1 MKSGEISNNK
11 SENSNSIVA
20 YGGGV
25 YVNGQTGGTDPSA
38 SFTLENGTINNNTAY
53 FGGGVVLNNGGIFNM
68 KGGTIEGNHATNEG
82 GGVGV
87 QGIMKMT
94 GGTISGNTASGHGK
108 GVYVSTSQR
117 VMEMSGSAKID
128 TDNDVYLDGMASS
141 NAKITVDG
149 TLNPLGGIAARIT
162 PKNYSETPPVQVLT
176 GSEVGTHYTKFAVT
190 PQVFKD
196 EEGIAQTWTIDNTGK
211 LKKSNMEV
219 RYDKLAYY
227 LSSSTHAVV
236 ENGIYRFKITGNI
249 PPEDLRSLV
258 PETMGKLAQTIQD
271 RQKKVALILP
281 DSIPELDSMHQ
292 CFYGCEY
299 LVSLENIPSGV
310 TSIRECFKG
319 CENLTKAPVIPSN
332 VTNMHKC
339 FQGCAKLKGVKI
351 NRGYADSFA
360 IQAFTGCTSL
370 EDGGIKVP
378 LSSLNDYKYHAITM
392 GTTADKFA
400 KFN

>member
-1 MKSGEISNNK
+1 
-11 SENSNSIVA
+11 
-20 YGGGV
+20 
-25 YVNGQTGGTDPSA
+25 
-38 SFTLENGTINNNTAY
+38 
-53 FGGGVVLNNGGIFNM
+53 
-68 KGGTIEGNHATNEG
+68 
-82 GGVGV
+82 
-87 QGIMKMT
+87 
-94 GGTISGNTASGHGK
+94 
-108 GVYVSTSQR
+108 
-117 VMEMSGSAKID
+117 
-128 TDNDVYLDGMASS
+128 
-141 NAKITVDG
+141 
-149 TLNPLGGIAARIT
+149 
-162 PKNYSETPPVQVLT
+162 
-176 GSEVGTHYTKFAVT
+176 
-190 PQVFKD
+190 
-196 EEGIAQTWTIDNTGK
+196 
-211 LKKSNMEV
+211 
-219 RYDKLAYY
+219 
-227 LSSSTHAVV
+227 
-236 ENGIYRFKITGNI
+236 
-249 PPEDLRSLV
+249 
-258 PETMGKLAQTIQD
+258 MGKLAQTIQD

-332 VTNMHKC
+332 VTNMNKC